1 MKSAFYFCRFSL
13 AIVLIVAA
21 CHASFAEEA
30 KSDRDHQ
37 TGIGEV
43 EKLLRQR
50 LQVLIEAARLQ
61 QEAYKAGEVRFDA
74 VASLQLDVL
83 AARLELAKKSDE
95 RIKIRRETL
104 EMAAQIEK
112 FTTRLLRAN
121 EATQVDVLKAKALR
135 LRAEADLKREQS
147 KVDD

>member
-1 MKSAFYFCRFSL
+1 MKFAFYFCRFPL

-21 CHASFAEEA
+21 FHASFAEG
-30 KSDRDHQ
+30 SNPDRRQ
-37 TGIGEV
+37 QARNGEV
-43 EKLLRQR
+43 EKLLRER

-61 QEAYKAGEVRFDA
+61 KQAYNAGQVRFDA
-74 VASLQLDVL
+74 VASIQLDVL

-95 RIKIRRETL
+95 RIKIRRENL
-104 EMAAQIEK
+104 EIAAQIEK
-112 FTTRLLRAN
+112 FTTRLLRAG
-121 EATQVDVLKAKALR
+121 EATRVDALKAKALR